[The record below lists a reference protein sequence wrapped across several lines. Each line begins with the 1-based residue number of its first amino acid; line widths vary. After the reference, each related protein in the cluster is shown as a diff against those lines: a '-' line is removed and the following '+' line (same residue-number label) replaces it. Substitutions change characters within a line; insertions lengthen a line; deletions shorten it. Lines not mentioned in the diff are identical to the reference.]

1 MATKTLE
8 KEFKFFTDNHNELF
22 KDYPDKYIVIQSE
35 TVVLAADS
43 FEEALN
49 AAIEKGLQ
57 VGEFLV
63 QQCTEGE
70 SGFTQ
75 IFHSRAIF

>member
-1 MATKTLE
+1 MATNSLE
-8 KEFKFFTDNHNELF
+8 KEFKFFTENHNKIYQE
-22 KDYPDKYIVIQSE
+22 YPDKYVVIQNE
-35 TVVLAADS
+35 AVVLAADS

-49 AAIEKGLQ
+49 AAIEKGMQ

>member
-1 MATKTLE
+1 MATNSLE
-8 KEFKFFTDNHNELF
+8 KEFKFFTENHNKIYQE
-22 KDYPDKYIVIQSE
+22 YPDKYVVIQNE
-35 TVVLAADS
+35 AVVLAADS

-49 AAIEKGLQ
+49 VAIEKGMQ

>member
-1 MATKTLE
+1 MATNSLE
-8 KEFKFFTDNHNELF
+8 KEFKFFTENHNYIYQE
-22 KDYPDKYIVIQSE
+22 YPDKYVVIQNE
-35 TVVLAADS
+35 AVVLAADS

-49 AAIEKGLQ
+49 AAIEKGMQ

>member
-1 MATKTLE
+1 MATNTLE
-8 KEFKFFTDNHNELF
+8 KEFKFFTENHSNIYQE
-22 KDYPDKYIVIQSE
+22 YPDKYVVIQNE
-35 TVVLAADS
+35 AVVLAADS

>member
-1 MATKTLE
+1 MATNSLE
-8 KEFKFFTDNHNELF
+8 KEFKFFTENHNNIYQE
-22 KDYPDKYIVIQSE
+22 YPDKYVVIQNE
-35 TVVLAADS
+35 AVVLAADS

-49 AAIEKGLQ
+49 AAIEKGMQ